1 MNQQLTLDPQ
11 EAVIYLKDGKRKYG
25 MLMGTQPGDFYY
37 FISGNDYG
45 QFRKNK
51 DKSYLETVP
60 AILIETIDIN
70 LK

>member
-1 MNQQLTLDPQ
+1 MNQQTTQDPQ

-37 FISGNDYG
+37 FISGNDYDL
-45 QFRKNK
+45 FRQNKNK
-51 DKSYLETVP
+51 SYIETVP
-60 AILIETIDIN
+60 TILIETIDIN